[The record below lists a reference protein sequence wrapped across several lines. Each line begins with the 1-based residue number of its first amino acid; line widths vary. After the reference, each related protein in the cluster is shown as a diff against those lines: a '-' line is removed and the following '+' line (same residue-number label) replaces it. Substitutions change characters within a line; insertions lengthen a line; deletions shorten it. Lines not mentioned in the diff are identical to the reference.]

1 MDIVVSGMR
10 PTGKLHIGHFFGALK
25 NWVSLQK
32 KYSCYYFIADL
43 HALTTNFE
51 HPENIKEM
59 RREMVIDWLSVGID
73 IDKSVVFVQSQNI
86 YHSELFMF
94 LSMVTPVSWLE
105 RCPSY
110 KELKSEF
117 EKQGQDISNLGF
129 LGYPVLMTGDI
140 IMYDAKYVPVGI
152 DQLPHIEIS
161 REIVRRFNSI
171 YNRALFVE
179 PEALITDVPKLPG
192 LDGRKMSKSY
202 NNTILLS
209 EELKSVETKILRMKT
224 DTTRKRRTDKGN
236 PDICPV
242 FDYHKVF
249 STDDEKK
256 EVVYGCRSAKIGCV
270 DCKKILIKHMLE
282 FLAPIQEKRAEYEK
296 KIDDIDDLL
305 KDSQNKANKMAE
317 HKMELVKGTLKL

>member
-10 PTGKLHIGHFFGALK
+10 PTGKLHVGHFFGALK

-59 RREMVIDWLSVGID
+59 RREMVIDWLSVGVD

-171 YNRALFVE
+171 YNRALFIE

-209 EELKSVETKILRMKT
+209 EEFKSVETKILRMKT
-224 DTTRKRRTDKGN
+224 DTNRKRRTDKGN

-256 EVVYGCRSAKIGCV
+256 EVVYGCRNAKIGCI

>member
-10 PTGKLHIGHFFGALK
+10 PTGKLHVGHFFGALK

-59 RREMVIDWLSVGID
+59 RREMVIDWLSVGVD

-171 YNRALFVE
+171 YNRALFIE

-209 EELKSVETKILRMKT
+209 EEFKSVETKILRMKT
-224 DTTRKRRTDKGN
+224 DTNRKRRTDKGN

-256 EVVYGCRSAKIGCV
+256 EVVYGCRNAKIGCI

-317 HKMELVKGTLKL
+317 RKMELVKGTLKL

>member
-25 NWVSLQK
+25 NWESLQK

>member
-171 YNRALFVE
+171 YNRALFIE

-209 EELKSVETKILRMKT
+209 EEFKSVETKILRMKT
-224 DTTRKRRTDKGN
+224 DTNRKRRTDKGN

-256 EVVYGCRSAKIGCV
+256 EVVYGCRNAKIGCI

-317 HKMELVKGTLKL
+317 RKMELVKGTLKL